1 MEYYNSNQLAKVVKN
16 DDSQILI
23 DLNTAKNYVVKSN
36 DLIQKS
42 KFELSAKEQK
52 IILALIQQIRPTDN
66 ELYPVAF
73 KMSNFCNLAGITV
86 GGRNYKHFKDAIQTL
101 ADRSMWV
108 TYKNEMG
115 EEYYTLARWIEDPIV
130 NPKTSEVYLK
140 LNDKLKPNLLNL
152 KSNFTQYNFQYTL
165 PMKGMYSVRLYEI
178 LKSYLF
184 KVNKSK
190 NKIKINVDVL
200 RELLTDAKDIKK
212 KKFIYP
218 RFVDFKRFVIEPAMD
233 EINTYTD
240 IEVSVDFEKTGRSIT
255 DLVFDIKSK
264 SADAK
269 QKSERNVIN
278 DLNRRTTD
286 DPSSMYGRQI
296 SFEEYNQIKSVSE
309 VIYASTNDEIEIPVA
324 NEQLYLDNI
333 E

>member
-309 VIYASTNDEIEIPVA
+309 VIYASTNDEIEIPVT

>member
-324 NEQLYLDNI
+324 NEQLYLDNL

>member
-333 E
+333 D